1 MALVTTKE
9 MFEKSMKEGYA
20 IGAFNVNNMEIIQGI
35 VEAAQTENAPLILQV
50 SAGARKYAK
59 PAYLLKLV
67 EAAIED
73 TGLDIA
79 LHLDHGEDFDICKS
93 CIDGGFTSVMIDASK
108 LPYEENI
115 AITQKVCEVAHLANV
130 SVESELGTIGT
141 TGNSI
146 EGGTTGV
153 IYTDPDQAKDFV
165 EKTGIDTLAV
175 AIGTA
180 HGIYPSDMKPEL
192 RLDILQTLKD
202 TLDIPL
208 VLHGGS
214 SNKDEEIAK
223 AVKIGISKINISSDI
238 KVAFYEKCREVLNAH
253 PEYREPLEI
262 YPEPIKACRE
272 VIAHKVNLFDSAD
285 KVKYYYE

>member
-1 MALVTTKE
+1 MLMNMKDLLAVANEKGFAVPAFNIGSDQLLKAVMQQIKE
-9 MFEKSMKEGYA
+9 MDSPVILEMSPDELKFVEESL
-20 IGAFNVNNMEIIQGI
+20 IQGMI
-35 VEAAQTENAPLILQV
+35 YEAARTPNPVVI
-50 SAGARKYAK
+50 
-59 PAYLLKLV
+59 
-67 EAAIED
+67 
-73 TGLDIA
+73 
-79 LHLDHGEDFDICKS
+79 HLDHGDTFDTVMRAIKA
-93 CIDGGFTSVMIDASK
+93 GFTSVMIDAST

-115 AITQKVCEVAHLANV
+115 EITKKVCEVAHSVNV
-130 SVESELGTIGT
+130 SVESELGTIGQ

-146 EGGTTGV
+146 EGGTTGI
-153 IYTDPDQAKDFV
+153 IYTDPKEALDFV

-238 KVAFYEKCREVLNAH
+238 KVAFYTKCREVLTKH

-262 YPEPIKACRE
+262 YPECIEACKE
-272 VIAHKVNLFDSAD
+272 VIANKVNLFDSAD